1 MNTEYLPAKFKRYSK
16 RFRYSGYS
24 HHRFTVSIVSKTGLA
39 QHPQKGEKQLLK
51 LQSRSVWQ
59 V

>member
-1 MNTEYLPAKFKRYSK
+1 MNIECLSAMFKRYSE
-16 RFRYSGYS
+16 RFRFSGYS

-51 LQSRSVWQ
+51 LQSRSV
-59 V
+59 